1 MAEKEPTLSFN
12 RETGMY
18 EGMLLVQVDS
28 EIFRRLLIKA
38 VEEDL
43 IADLTDPA
51 TWTKAVARVGKITNW
66 LDRPHVKVTP
76 IESRQRPKS
85 FTMVVFPPEA
95 EQPIPKE
102 VESEPAPQGDSFV
115 SLREQLEEK
124 ARHLPPYLWWEKAVL
139 TQLPDI
145 SVPMSREVKQP
156 LYLARHQERDILA
169 QIRQEWERG
178 MFELDPEAA
187 EQERQHQQ
195 EEQGVF
201 MGKLEVVAEAVNGSR
216 IH

>member
-18 EGMLLVQVDS
+18 EGLLLVQVDS

-38 VEEDL
+38 
-43 IADLTDPA
+43 ADLTDPQ
-51 TWTKAVARVGKITNW
+51 TWTRAIASVGKISNW

-102 VESEPAPQGDSFV
+102 VESEPSPQVADFN
-115 SLREQLEEK
+115 SLRMQLEEK

-139 TQLPDI
+139 TELPDA
-145 SVPMSREVKQP
+145 SVTMSRQEKQP
-156 LYLARHQERDILA
+156 LYMARNREREMLIA
-169 QIRQEWERG
+169 IRKEWEHG

-187 EQERQHQQ
+187 EQERKHQQ
-195 EEQGVF
+195 EEQGAF
-201 MGKLEVVAEAVNGSR
+201 IGKLEVVAEAVNGAR

>member
-18 EGMLLVQVDS
+18 EGLLLVQVDS

-38 VEEDL
+38 VEEDKA
-43 IADLTDPA
+43 ADLTDPQ
-51 TWTKAVARVGKITNW
+51 TWTRAIASVGKISNW

-76 IESRQRPKS
+76 IASPI
-85 FTMVVFPPEA
+85 A
-95 EQPIPKE
+95 QPVPKE
-102 VESEPAPQGDSFV
+102 VESEPAPQVTEFN

-139 TQLPDI
+139 TELPDA
-145 SVPMSREVKQP
+145 SVVMSRQEKQP
-156 LYLARHQERDILA
+156 LYMARNREREMLTA
-169 QIRQEWERG
+169 IRSEWERG
-178 MFELDPEAA
+178 KFELDPEAA

-195 EEQGVF
+195 EEQGSF
-201 MGKLEVVAEAVNGSR
+201 MGKLEVVAEAVNGAR
-216 IH
+216 IHQHKKVGSHGF

>member
-18 EGMLLVQVDS
+18 EGLLLVQVDS

-38 VEEDL
+38 VEEDKA
-43 IADLTDPA
+43 ADLTDPQ
-51 TWTKAVARVGKITNW
+51 TWTRAIASVGKISNW

-76 IESRQRPKS
+76 IESRLRPKS

-102 VESEPAPQGDSFV
+102 VESEPAPQVDSFI

-124 ARHLPPYLWWEKAVL
+124 VRHLPPYLWEEACLPAIPEGLSIQEKRPIY
-139 TQLPDI
+139 Q
-145 SVPMSREVKQP
+145 E
-156 LYLARHQERDILA
+156 RHRSRDILY
-169 QIRQEWERG
+169 QIRGEYERG
-178 MFELDPEAA
+178 KFELDSEAA

-201 MGKLEVVAEAVNGSR
+201 MGKLEVVAEAVNGAR

>member
-102 VESEPAPQGDSFV
+102 VESEPAPQVTEFN

-139 TQLPDI
+139 TELPDA
-145 SVPMSREVKQP
+145 SVVMSRQEKQP
-156 LYLARHQERDILA
+156 LYMARNREREMLTA
-169 QIRQEWERG
+169 IRNEWERG
-178 MFELDPEAA
+178 KFELDPEAA

-195 EEQGVF
+195 EEQGSF
-201 MGKLEVVAEAVNGSR
+201 MGKLEVVAEAVNGAR